1 MAVLNTVKKSNYLDK
16 MKTNFQKE
24 FEQLRDCSHIPKE
37 YYGHLLNLAGM
48 VYDNETDKDIEED
61 LKSLSITY
69 DNISNSTLSKIKEIV
84 HEIVFWTKQERNNR
98 LPDIEHLLREHRNAT
113 LAEINTFIANLTEL
127 YRTNNEQ
134 GNQVNEKVKIVAD
147 FTKLLDKL
155 QTLIDEVEQE
165 KINEFNLAK
174 IVGFITSK
182 GIEKGY
188 LTMIESDE

>member
-1 MAVLNTVKKSNYLDK
+1 
-16 MKTNFQKE
+16 MKTSFQKE
-24 FEQLRDCSHIPKE
+24 FEQLRSCSHVPNQ

-48 VYDNETDKDIEED
+48 VYDYETDKDIEED
-61 LKSLSITY
+61 LKFLSITY
-69 DNISNSTLSKIKEIV
+69 DSISNSTLGKIKEIV

-113 LAEINTFIANLTEL
+113 LAEINTFVSNLTQL
-127 YRTNNEQ
+127 YGANEGQNNQ
-134 GNQVNEKVKIVAD
+134 ANDNVKIVAD

-155 QTLIDEVEQE
+155 QTLINEVKPE
-165 KINEFNLAK
+165 KVYKFNIAK

-188 LTMIESDE
+188 LTIMETDE